1 MIPSKPKQD
10 GYKLKKEFKNK
21 DKQYNASSQM
31 INYQDQMG
39 NNDNNGDQSTI
50 LNAADESFFNNG
62 TGFAQSPLDLNL
74 DSNNHGTSVEDEN
87 NIDNILYEES
97 DETSHRSEMS
107 DIIRRQED
115 NPNQRNT
122 INNDIKKIDDDY
134 DDIL

>member
-1 MIPSKPKQD
+1 M
-10 GYKLKKEFKNK
+10 GY
-21 DKQYNASSQM
+21 
-31 INYQDQMG
+31 
-39 NNDNNGDQSTI
+39 NDNNGDQSTI
-50 LNAADESFFNNG
+50 LNAADESFLNNG
-62 TGFAQSPLDLNL
+62 TGFAQSPFDHNL

-87 NIDNILYEES
+87 NNDNILYEES

-115 NPNQRNT
+115 NPSNHNK